1 MDLKKEHKKG
11 ASLSQEAVRDYLQA
25 VAERGRTDDTLKNY
39 RRSLDKFSSWLPEG
53 TELDKN
59 TLVRYEKDL
68 LEQGYAPGYVHMLC
82 SAVKGFL
89 SYLEEGELPLVSRLP
104 LEDAGVQPELTRK
117 EYLRLLSAAKAANR
131 ECAYMLVK
139 LFATT
144 GIAVRELPRVTV
156 EAVKQQRIVTFP
168 NRVRQEIR
176 IPSCVQKEL
185 LDFAR
190 WSNIPEGPLFRSR
203 NGGVL
208 HRASVTAII
217 QRLAPLAR
225 VDQDKCNP
233 RCLRK
238 LYMATMENMRQNV
251 EILLRMTYDNLLE
264 QEQTACGWEDV
275 QRRG

>member
-1 MDLKKEHKKG
+1 M
-11 ASLSQEAVRDYLQA
+11 
-25 VAERGRTDDTLKNY
+25 
-39 RRSLDKFSSWLPEG
+39 
-53 TELDKN
+53 
-59 TLVRYEKDL
+59 
-68 LEQGYAPGYVHMLC
+68 
-82 SAVKGFL
+82 
-89 SYLEEGELPLVSRLP
+89 SRLP

-156 EAVKQQRIVTFP
+156 EGRKAAADCHLSQPRPPGNTNSVLRSKGA
-168 NRVRQEIR
+168 
-176 IPSCVQKEL
+176 

-238 LYMATMENMRQNV
+238 LYMATMESMRQNV
-251 EILLRMTYDNLLE
+251 EIC
-264 QEQTACGWEDV
+264 CG
-275 QRRG
+275 

>member
-1 MDLKKEHKKG
+1 MIKTRWS
-11 ASLSQEAVRDYLQA
+11 AM
-25 VAERGRTDDTLKNY
+25 
-39 RRSLDKFSSWLPEG
+39 RRICWS
-53 TELDKN
+53 
-59 TLVRYEKDL
+59 R
-68 LEQGYAPGYVHMLC
+68 GYAPGYVHMLC

-185 LDFAR
+185 LGFCQV
-190 WSNIPEGPLFRSR
+190 EQHSR
-203 NGGVL
+203 G
-208 HRASVTAII
+208 ASVSLPKRRSPSP
-217 QRLAPLAR
+217 RLRHGHHSKAGSSCSGGP
-225 VDQDKCNP
+225 
-233 RCLRK
+233 
-238 LYMATMENMRQNV
+238 
-251 EILLRMTYDNLLE
+251 
-264 QEQTACGWEDV
+264 G
-275 QRRG
+275 